1 MALESAV
8 LPRLRAA
15 REKLDSRDLAGA
27 IATYEEVL
35 ASAGD
40 RADVLTTIS
49 GDLGSTGHPG
59 PIIELI
65 GPRYDVE
72 RHGPAAGLNLLQA
85 YLAVRNPEAA
95 QHMLDMLFSLNRP
108 ELEDRLFGYSRA
120 ISEIITQ
127 IAVRGSAERTIND
140 LQALGVDAEAA
151 GEAAAAAPPAPT
163 ISMATISKPIWYY
176 GLEEAAPGILPPKEG
191 KLRRIAFAQLALT
204 EVADPKAALED
215 PADELAR
222 LARGL
227 PLWFAEAFTFS
238 PLYAPVAAVG
248 QREMPGGIRRP
259 MVFSA
264 EWTPDNLRQLLE
276 SSSEGLDYVFTGSV
290 RQKAGDY
297 DLTLRVWEMK
307 KFRERKT
314 FSVRWTP
321 ATADREL
328 SALMA
333 QVRQFMEWAP
343 YPGSAGLRYAEP
355 ASPRAWA
362 DALQI
367 SLELFLATKGVIG
380 KEALLPPGPALAA
393 LGPHA
398 ASSAAAS
405 LAWLTILSRALALE
419 LPADADFPPLAPD
432 PVVGAAQAALGL

>member
-27 IATYEEVL
+27 IAVYEEVL

-227 PLWFAEAFTFS
+227 PLWFAEAFNVF
-238 PLYAPVAAVG
+238 PAHAPVAAVG

-264 EWTPDNLRQLLE
+264 EWTPETCASCRELVRGPRLRLHRKRPP
-276 SSSEGLDYVFTGSV
+276 EGRG
-290 RQKAGDY
+290 
-297 DLTLRVWEMK
+297 LRPDPPRLGNE

-343 YPGSAGLRYAEP
+343 YPGAPGSATR
-355 ASPRAWA
+355 SRR
-362 DALQI
+362 
-367 SLELFLATKGVIG
+367 
-380 KEALLPPGPALAA
+380 PPGPGRTRSNLTRTFPGHEGSHRQGGPASSRARSRA